1 VIVPPSKTA
10 KDKGRRTLEGAIF
23 LFIHHPSTSG
33 KREATRGVFG
43 TIPEIG
49 ATTKAN
55 SVINRFEVLILSE
68 AKSSLTLSRDPLLT
82 NADEIENKPINVI
95 KEGLP
100 NPDNAF
106 CGVSTPVTI
115 KIATVNNPV
124 SSGTIV
130 FLINK
135 NIDKDKT
142 NTVIKAS

>member
-1 VIVPPSKTA
+1 VPPSNTE
-10 KDKGRRTLEGAIF
+10 KDNGKRTFDGEIF
-23 LFIHHPSTSG
+23 LLMHHPSTKG
-33 KREATRGVFG
+33 RREATSGVFG

-49 ATTKAN
+49 ATTKAK

-82 NADEIENKPINVI
+82 NADEIENKPIRVI

-100 NPDNAF
+100 KPDNAF
-106 CGVSTPVTI
+106 WGVRTPVTI

-130 FLINK
+130 FFINK